1 MSGEQPV
8 VILIVDDDGGHLE
21 LMRRSL
27 RRFGIQNRIDSLP
40 RGEDAL
46 DYIFCRGAH
55 AERDRDERLLV
66 LLDINMPG
74 MNGIEV
80 LRQLKADAET
90 LPIPVIMVTTADD
103 PAEIRHCYSLGCT
116 AYMTKPLDPASLLEV
131 AGQVGR
137 SLSVGTAAR

>member
-1 MSGEQPV
+1 MSGEHPV

-27 RRFGIQNRIDSLP
+27 RRFGIQNRIDPLP

-46 DYIFCRGAH
+46 EYIFCRGPH
-55 AERDRDERLLV
+55 AGRNRDERLLV

-80 LRQLKADAET
+80 LRQLKADPET
-90 LPIPVIMVTTADD
+90 RPIPVIMVTTSDD
-103 PAEIRHCYSLGCT
+103 PAEIRHCYALGCT
-116 AYMTKPLDPASLLEV
+116 AYMTKPLDPASLVDV
-131 AGQVGR
+131 ARQVGL
-137 SLSVGTAAR
+137 SLSVGAAAR